1 MYGGFV
7 LAAFAGA
14 NKPSYFLSDA
24 NPASK
29 QSTITTGVTLDKAI
43 DSVEYYGGHVQGIAS
58 VFSFISKARGVEVNS
73 IFGAKDMKGYASYDA
88 RVCPMCKAKQKIDA
102 IVNGFGYSKM

>member
-1 MYGGFV
+1 VYGGFV

-29 QSTITTGVTLDKAI
+29 QSNPR
-43 DSVEYYGGHVQGIAS
+43 EEEQ
-58 VFSFISKARGVEVNS
+58 
-73 IFGAKDMKGYASYDA
+73 
-88 RVCPMCKAKQKIDA
+88 P
-102 IVNGFGYSKM
+102 